1 MAVIGEL
8 AVNVVARTS
17 GLTSGMNRA
26 RKEMGILSSA
36 ALGVRRSLLALGAAF
51 TAFEGIK
58 TMARLAAEAEQVITQ
73 FEVMTGSIETANN
86 LYSELRTLAAGTP
99 LQLEGLLGNA
109 RTLMLFGESADTAT
123 KTLRMLGDVSGGNQT
138 NLKFMVRAFGQISSL
153 GRLQAQ
159 DLMQLVNAGWNPLEQ
174 IMKKSGETMTEVRER
189 MKDGKVSADEVR
201 EALESATGPGGR
213 FNGMMEKMSKTMS
226 GRWSTLIDNIKQL
239 AVQFGEILMP
249 VFEKAVS
256 FLSKLVNWFK
266 GLSAETK
273 KLIATGIFSLFS
285 SWLAGKGFDAI
296 LGMSGLGGVTDM
308 LGKGAGKAGLLVT
321 AITKVAGIFAR
332 LTGGLVGASLFAK
345 LMKES
350 ADSSAQIID
359 NTLQYEQVIRNIQRR
374 REKEHAVQI
383 RSFSAP
389 RQSRFTPTPW
399 KDADN
404 LMMSA
409 NVKTIEAITAQEAQK
424 RRMEETRNKVLEAI
438 HTENKDMKLSLRF
451 IASKTKRSDIKQAAP
466 F

>member
-26 RKEMGILSSA
+26 RKQMGVLSSA

-58 TMARLAAEAEQVITQ
+58 AMVRLAAETEQVITQ
-73 FEVMTGSIETANN
+73 FEVMTGSLEVAKG
-86 LYSELRTLAAGTP
+86 LYTEMRDLAAGTP
-99 LQLEGLLGNA
+99 LQLDSLLGNS
-109 RTLMLFGESADTAT
+109 RTLMLFGESADTVT
-123 KTLRMLGDVSGGNQT
+123 ETLRMLGDVSGGNQT

-174 IMKKSGETMTEVRER
+174 IMKKTGETMAEVRDR
-189 MKDGKVSADEVR
+189 MKDGKVSADEVK
-201 EALESATGPGGR
+201 EALEKATGPGGR
-213 FNGMMEKMSKTMS
+213 FNGMMEKMSKTFS

-239 AVQFGEILMP
+239 GIQFGEILLP
-249 VFEKAVS
+249 VVEKAVTY
-256 FLSKLVNWFK
+256 LSGLVQWFK
-266 GLSAETK
+266 GLSVETK
-273 KLIATGIFSLFS
+273 KLIATGIFSMFT
-285 SWLAGKGFDAI
+285 SWLAGKGFEKL
-296 LGMSGLGGVTDM
+296 LGMTGLGGLTDT
-308 LGKGAGKAGLLVT
+308 LGKGATKANILVA

-332 LTGGLVGASLFAK
+332 ITGGILGASAFAK

-350 ADSSAQIID
+350 ADSSQQIIE
-359 NTLQYEQVIRNIQRR
+359 NTLAYEQTIRNIQRQ

-389 RQSRFTPTPW
+389 RQSKFTPTPW

-409 NVKTIEAITAQEAQK
+409 NIKNIEAITAQEAQK
-424 RRMEETRNKVLEAI
+424 RRMEETRNQVLKQI
-438 HTENKDMKLSLRF
+438 HEENKDMKLSLRF
-451 IASKTKRSDIKQAAP
+451 IASKTKRKDLEQAAP